1 MVVHCFLSF
10 RKPAYPPI
18 RRSFGA
24 NRAIT
29 IQDCQLLA
37 PLRAWKPSMEYR
49 FLVGGSRRD
58 RDSCCARSLPE
69 ARVTVDPIT
78 DVQHKLRSCA
88 RDTFAVRHVI
98 EGPLKLG
105 MLIDVTADFLEALAC
120 RFETLLEFSFGFD
133 LGFTEGHLHAAV
145 CV

>member
-1 MVVHCFLSF
+1 
-10 RKPAYPPI
+10 
-18 RRSFGA
+18 
-24 NRAIT
+24 
-29 IQDCQLLA
+29 
-37 PLRAWKPSMEYR
+37 
-49 FLVGGSRRD
+49 
-58 RDSCCARSLPE
+58 
-69 ARVTVDPIT
+69 
-78 DVQHKLRSCA
+78 VQHKLRSCA

-145 CV
+145 CVDFAFARSLDGQEDHFFEFVDYGRLHSVGLRRRHAPEGL